1 MAIEVP
7 YMMGTVLVFC
17 VILYP
22 MVGFQFTAVRF
33 LWFILFITLSF
44 MYYTLYGMMC
54 VALTPNIEMAGGLSF
69 FVFMLWNVFSG
80 FIISRK
86 VNFRHL

>member
-7 YMMGTVLVFC
+7 YMMVQVFIFC
-17 VILYP
+17 TIIYS
-22 MVGFQFTAVRF
+22 MVGFQFTVVKF

-54 VALTPNIEMAGGLSF
+54 VALTPNIEIAGGVAFLV
-69 FVFMLWNVFSG
+69 FVLWNVFSG
-80 FIISRK
+80 FIISIK
-86 VNFRHL
+86 VNF